1 VQFGRLHGVALIVL
15 GIVLLGVQATISMT
29 PKSAKIPA
37 ETSPTVSEH
46 KTTWFP
52 GIIGTVSLLAGVGLF
67 VTASR
72 RDEPPSEHAVK

>member
-1 VQFGRLHGVALIVL
+1 VQFGRLHSVAVMVL
-15 GIVLLGVQATISMT
+15 GIILLGIQAVISMT

-46 KTTWFP
+46 RTTWFP
-52 GIIGTVSLLAGVGLF
+52 GIVGTVSLLAGIGLF

-72 RDEPPSEHAVK
+72 RDEPPAGHAVK